1 MGPEAIM
8 LGLNAVVSILKS
20 NKDMNSKKN
29 DLGKILKENKDTLN
43 IMMAKG
49 SMVKFLKDYVIEP
62 TAIISNDLKDEE
74 ILERLLTLESD
85 IFASFYMQIFDI
97 INKVNGLDGSITIG
111 LLSTNNGNFTK
122 GIKGTL
128 SLLSYE
134 PDYIKDL
141 SIEEYKDSL
150 LPSLSLEESIHARI
164 TNTKSN
170 KEPEKKE
177 KPTIKEK
184 DRHASKSKNDD
195 ITSGIPSA
203 IVRKFNLEMRVAIEG
218 SEPYF
223 IEVPIIIKLN
233 TVFVKPSSIVNV
245 LSSKENTGFFD
256 RLDEYRSGAISLV
269 DLLTAGDLIQKYKK
283 DALNNQNDALYKLL
297 INKKD
302 AINEAVVKKGSIPFE
317 RYYNMLLVTEEDA
330 ILIEKAIRGKLSKDK
345 YKEKVLDTMMC
356 LMLTIVDRDYER
368 VNIYIK
374 DIAGV
379 SDLSFKALKKKK
391 DSSDDVGEIYKAL
404 LTGRPPVI

>member
-1 MGPEAIM
+1 MGPETIM
-8 LGLNAVVSILKS
+8 LGLSTLVNVLKS
-20 NKDMNSKKN
+20 NKDINSKKN
-29 DLGKILKENKDTLN
+29 DLGKLLKENRDTLD
-43 IMMAKG
+43 IMMARG
-49 SMVKFLKDYVIEP
+49 SMVKFLKDYIIEP
-62 TAIISNDLKDEE
+62 TAIISSDLKDEE
-74 ILERLLTLESD
+74 VLERLLTLESD

-97 INKVNGLDGSITIG
+97 INKVNGLDGSVTIG
-111 LLSTNNGNFTK
+111 LLSTNNGNLTK

-128 SLLSYE
+128 SHLSYE
-134 PDYIKDL
+134 TDYLKDL
-141 SIEEYKDSL
+141 SIEDYKDSL
-150 LPSLSLEESIHARI
+150 LPSLSLEQSVHARI

-170 KEPEKKE
+170 DKKE
-177 KPTIKEK
+177 KPSTIKEK
-184 DRHASKSKNDD
+184 DRSASKSKNDD

-203 IVRKFNLEMRVAIEG
+203 IIRKFNLEMRVAIEG

-223 IEVPIIIKLN
+223 IEVPVIIKLN
-233 TVFVKPSSIVNV
+233 TVFVKSSSIVNV

-269 DLLTAGDLIQKYKK
+269 DLLTAGDLIHKYKK
-283 DALNNQNDALYKLL
+283 NALDSQNDALYKLL
-297 INKKD
+297 ISKKD

-317 RYYNMLLVTEEDA
+317 RYYNMLLITEEDA

-356 LMLTIVDRDYER
+356 LMLTVVDRDYER

-391 DSSDDVGEIYKAL
+391 DSSDDIGEIYKAL

>member
-49 SMVKFLKDYVIEP
+49 SMVKFLKDYIIEP

-74 ILERLLTLESD
+74 VLERLLTLESD

-111 LLSTNNGNFTK
+111 LLSTNNGNLTK

-128 SLLSYE
+128 SLLSHE
-134 PDYIKDL
+134 PDYLKDL
-141 SIEEYKDSL
+141 SIEDYKDSL
-150 LPSLSLEESIHARI
+150 LPSLSLESVHGRI
-164 TNTKSN
+164 TNAKPNTKPN
-170 KEPEKKE
+170 DDKNPIDK
-177 KPTIKEK
+177 KEK
-184 DRHASKSKNDD
+184 DRDASKSKDDD

-203 IVRKFNLEMRVAIEG
+203 IIRKFNLEMRVAIEG

-223 IEVPIIIKLN
+223 IEVPVIIKLN
-233 TVFVKPSSIVNV
+233 TVFVKPSSIVNI

-283 DALNNQNDALYKLL
+283 NALDSQNDALYKLL

-302 AINEAVVKKGSIPFE
+302 AINEAVARKGSIPFE

-374 DIAGV
+374 DISGV